1 MRRNLLVVSL
11 FTAAMFLAGGCGTL
25 GGGVGSQI
33 PDTIHQACEAYEK
46 GRPQVVELRNYAV
59 TNWDSIP
66 ANVQSV
72 LRELDFYLPELDQAG
87 KALCVA
93 SGLLSEGKPADL
105 SRTVDWDRVLST
117 VLKAA
122 VYAAEA
128 KQAGII

>member
-1 MRRNLLVVSL
+1 MRRNILVVAL
-11 FTAAMFLAGGCGTL
+11 FLVAMFLAGGCGSL
-25 GGGVGSQI
+25 GGGLGAQLPETV
-33 PDTIHQACEAYEK
+33 HEACAVYEK
-46 GRPQVVELRNYAV
+46 SRPQVIELRNYAV
-59 TNWDSIP
+59 ANWDSIP
-66 ANVQSV
+66 PNVQAV
-72 LRELDFYLPELDQAG
+72 LWELDRYLPELDQAG

-128 KQAGII
+128 KNAGII